1 MKYRGGSGG
10 FGENEVLNDFE
21 VVTLMLSDF
30 LRADVP
36 QSFPDC
42 GRGAF
47 RAMTTEKG
55 ASDGPVFCDRP
66 VDGEEVVKNIPNVRA
81 EKGCIRYDFHK
92 NRSEDG
98 TFLFYEIWESPE
110 ALDAHGKTPHMLAYK
125 ERTKELLA
133 CPTVVTVWSQ
143 VDCR

>member
-47 RAMTTEKG
+47 RAK
-55 ASDGPVFCDRP
+55 DNL
-66 VDGEEVVKNIPNVRA
+66 K
-81 EKGCIRYDFHK
+81 
-92 NRSEDG
+92 RS
-98 TFLFYEIWESPE
+98 I
-110 ALDAHGKTPHMLAYK
+110 
-125 ERTKELLA
+125 
-133 CPTVVTVWSQ
+133 VWTR
-143 VDCR
+143 VL

>member
-1 MKYRGGSGG
+1 MEKLYDAEKLQIFIHFFGVVFFDGLLDVQDLNLYGLGSETDLQNMRRGGSGG

-47 RAMTTEKG
+47 RAK
-55 ASDGPVFCDRP
+55 DNL
-66 VDGEEVVKNIPNVRA
+66 K
-81 EKGCIRYDFHK
+81 
-92 NRSEDG
+92 RS
-98 TFLFYEIWESPE
+98 I
-110 ALDAHGKTPHMLAYK
+110 
-125 ERTKELLA
+125 
-133 CPTVVTVWSQ
+133 VWTR
-143 VDCR
+143 VL